1 MKKLITGAV
10 MLSLFSF
17 SLMAQQNKKAEINI
31 ATSAECTM
39 CKKVLETALLHQHGV
54 KFAKLDLNTRVVAI
68 KYNGEKITPET
79 IRQVISNAGYDAD
92 SIKANPE
99 AFEKLPDCCKNG
111 ALHH

>member
-1 MKKLITGAV
+1 MKKLIAGAV
-10 MLSLFSF
+10 MLLFFSF

-39 CKKVLETALLHQHGV
+39 CKKALETALLHQHGV
-54 KFAKLDLNTRVVAI
+54 KFAKLDLNTRVVAV
-68 KYNGEKITPET
+68 KYNGEKVTPET
-79 IRQVISNAGYDAD
+79 LRQVISNAGYDAD
-92 SIKANPE
+92 SVKANPE